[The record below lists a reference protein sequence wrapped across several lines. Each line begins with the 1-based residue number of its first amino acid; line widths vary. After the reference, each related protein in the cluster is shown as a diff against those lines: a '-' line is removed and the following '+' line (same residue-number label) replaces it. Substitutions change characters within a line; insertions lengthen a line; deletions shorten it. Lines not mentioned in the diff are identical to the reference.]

1 MLWLKL
7 ALRQPDACLRA
18 ALAMEAGYWD
28 LRRDAASTGLQLY
41 LGDYGRYDN
50 GFEGENPRAAEGVVE
65 VRIAPA
71 RLRLEKALR
80 SALLALS
87 RLPVLSLL
95 FKGGLYL
102 YLILLSLLYTLKTRR
117 RGLVLPLMLLLYGL
131 GLVFGPVSGNSR
143 YFFPILA
150 LAPFLCTLS
159 SALPRR
165 QDPSDT

>member
-1 MLWLKL
+1 MSNEANTKAL
-7 ALRQPDACLRA
+7 ALSRKIEEENETEIDLTD
-18 ALAMEAGYWD
+18 LIGY
-28 LRRDAASTGLQLY
+28 Y
-41 LGDYGRYDN
+41 
-50 GFEGENPRAAEGVVE
+50 
-65 VRIAPA
+65 
-71 RLRLEKALR
+71 
-80 SALLALS
+80 LS